1 MTALVLLPLAAG
13 LLLVGAA
20 LAWPLAY
27 RAGRNS
33 DRYVGRHR
41 LSWWSEF
48 QLLVQRKPALEW
60 PALHAR
66 VLELPAVSAEAYGQP
81 RELVSA

>member
-13 LLLVGAA
+13 LLLAGAA
-20 LAWPLAY
+20 VGWPLAY
-27 RAGRNS
+27 RAGRNA

-41 LSWWSEF
+41 LTWTDELR
-48 QLLVQRKPALEW
+48 LLLAPKPKPVTWTPVHAFVR
-60 PALHAR
+60 PAYPID
-66 VLELPAVSAEAYGQP
+66 PAGQP